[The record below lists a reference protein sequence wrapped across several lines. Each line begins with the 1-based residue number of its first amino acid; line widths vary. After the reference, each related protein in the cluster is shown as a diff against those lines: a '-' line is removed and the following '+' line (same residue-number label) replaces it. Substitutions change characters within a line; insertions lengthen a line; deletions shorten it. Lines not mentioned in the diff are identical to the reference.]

1 MAPLLPSRLRSST
14 RWNSTPAHQ
23 SGLDQPHAASASH
36 LLLLSLQCR
45 LAYALSPVAPRQ
57 RHHDLGGPV
66 MVRRFELQHD
76 ITSTRALKPFVVNGG
91 ASDVATAKG
100 LSIWVVIYQ
109 RHSRYL
115 IWRVKHIASVA
126 WGLWLSWK
134 SDRAGFVAK

>member
-1 MAPLLPSRLRSST
+1 MEKAPDTFLSHAMEANEMEPWTRDERSQAWPELK
-14 RWNSTPAHQ
+14 R
-23 SGLDQPHAASASH
+23 G
-36 LLLLSLQCR
+36 
-45 LAYALSPVAPRQ
+45 Y
-57 RHHDLGGPV
+57 HDRGGPV
-66 MVRRFELQHD
+66 MVWGFELKHD

-134 SDRAGFVAK
+134 PDRAGFVAK